1 MTNNKIGAYGMY
13 YLILVSH
20 RPSEAG
26 IIITH

>member
-1 MTNNKIGAYGMY
+1 MTNNKVGAYGMY

-26 IIITH
+26 IITH